1 MPCGDGGGIHS
12 WHIQGTVRG
21 SVYLWWSK
29 LWWVKGSSRVRSDG
43 LLIQSFVGHCK
54 GFRFYPEWFGKFWPN
69 CMYPLLTCSFTQSCF
84 WNLSILI
91 CVAMVDSFSLLYIF
105 IALYYRVLFALL
117 SLKDSFSFFCPHVYM
132 SLSVCS
138 CMGEE
143 VGISQH
149 LQCHTEIICGWI
161 KRWRARLSCL
171 SCGQLNLSAGQSYA
185 VQSSG
190 HKHSEGICESWN
202 LLRYTVW
209 AHVWFLACING
220 GQWTNLFGPI
230 SKWSI
235 KPTFSLFQV

>member
-171 SCGQLNLSAGQSYA
+171 SCGQLSQQASPMQ
-185 VQSSG
+185 
-190 HKHSEGICESWN
+190 CN
-202 LLRYTVW
+202 LLVISIQKEYVNPEICWDTQCEPMCGSWPASMVDSGQIY
-209 AHVWFLACING
+209 LAQYQSG
-220 GQWTNLFGPI
+220 L
-230 SKWSI
+230 
-235 KPTFSLFQV
+235 